1 MYGGHHV
8 FGSVHIYSPR
18 NIIKIKRLRTNDKK
32 SSMKMVIMF
41 LILAVIAVGVTSSCK
56 ESKPV
61 KTAAELKADSITQAE
76 KDSVKSIAD
85 FKKGSIATINKFIKR
100 KVSSDPEFGEVLET
114 EDKILNDSIYF
125 AVSRIVWKNR
135 YGAKEQHDEF

>member
-8 FGSVHIYSPR
+8 FGGVHIYSPR

-32 SSMKMVIMF
+32 SSMKKVIMF

-61 KTAAELKADSITQAE
+61 KTAAELKADSIT
-76 KDSVKSIAD
+76 
-85 FKKGSIATINKFIKR
+85 
-100 KVSSDPEFGEVLET
+100 
-114 EDKILNDSIYF
+114 
-125 AVSRIVWKNR
+125 
-135 YGAKEQHDEF
+135 

>member
-1 MYGGHHV
+1 
-8 FGSVHIYSPR
+8 
-18 NIIKIKRLRTNDKK
+18 
-32 SSMKMVIMF
+32 MKMVIMF